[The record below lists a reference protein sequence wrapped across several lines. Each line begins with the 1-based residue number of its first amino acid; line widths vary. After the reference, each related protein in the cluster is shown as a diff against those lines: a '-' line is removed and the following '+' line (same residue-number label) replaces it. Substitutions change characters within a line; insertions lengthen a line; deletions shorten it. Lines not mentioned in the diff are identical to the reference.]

1 MKKVVVIGASPK
13 EWRYSY
19 KAVRMLSD
27 YDYEVIALG
36 KTAEKIGSTF
46 IQTGQ
51 PEIENIYTISLYLNV
66 ENSTKIMDYIL
77 SLKPRRIVINP
88 GAENS
93 QLEMEAQEQG
103 IEVVR
108 GCTLVMLS
116 TGTFEK
122 RTSTHEV

>member
-36 KTAEKIGSTF
+36 RTREKIESTV
-46 IQTGQ
+46 IQTGK
-51 PEIENIYTISLYLNV
+51 PEIDNIFTISLYLNI

-77 SLKPRRIVINP
+77 SLKPQRIVINP
-88 GAENS
+88 GAENP
-93 QLEMEAQEQG
+93 QLEMEAQDKG
-103 IEVVR
+103 IEVIR

-122 RTSTHEV
+122 ETSTNKV

>member
-13 EWRYSY
+13 KWRYSY
-19 KAVRMLSD
+19 KAVRMLED
-27 YDYEVIALG
+27 YEYEVIALG
-36 KTAEKIGSTF
+36 KTPENIGSTM

-51 PEIENIYTISLYLNV
+51 PKIDDIYTISLYLNI

-77 SLKPRRIVINP
+77 TLEPQRIVINP
-88 GAENS
+88 GAENP

-103 IEVVR
+103 IEVLR

-122 RTSTHEV
+122 EATSHDV